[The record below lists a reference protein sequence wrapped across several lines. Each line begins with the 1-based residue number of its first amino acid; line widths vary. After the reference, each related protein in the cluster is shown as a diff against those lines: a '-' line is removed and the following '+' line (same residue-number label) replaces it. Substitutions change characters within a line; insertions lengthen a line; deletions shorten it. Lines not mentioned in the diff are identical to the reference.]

1 MSETPSKSSKLREN
15 ERKRGPK
22 SSQRRSKRAPNTLQ
36 EHQKRF
42 KDVLKTPPNHPKSFQ
57 DHPRRPPRGSRRP
70 SRDRK
75 TRKSNAKEHTDVP
88 SAPKRIQEDPECCSH
103 IILLSDSQ
111 TLILLSSHAIV
122 ISCCDAAIRLQI
134 ISQRAIACSLLS
146 KCRPH

>member
-1 MSETPSKSSKLREN
+1 MSETPSKSSKTTEN
-15 ERKRGPK
+15 ERKRAPK

-75 TRKSNAKEHTDVP
+75 TRKSNAKEHTQTFQVP
-88 SAPKRIQEDPECCSH
+88 LRGYRRFPNAV
-103 IILLSDSQ
+103 LMLSCSQ
-111 TLILLSSHAIV
+111 TLRLTYSHHLMLARYRDLV
-122 ISCCDAAIRLQI
+122 LRCCHPSADYI
-134 ISQRAIACSLLS
+134 
-146 KCRPH
+146 